1 MKSPFLIFLYSG
13 DEAMR
18 WKIFCKFVGKKK
30 QVSLTT
36 KHNKVIM
43 KRYAIIVAGGSGSR
57 FGSNMPKQFLPL
69 SGKPV
74 LMHTIDKFAALGG
87 VEIIVVLPA
96 AFEGWWCELCAEH
109 GFATEHRVVAG
120 GANRF
125 CSVKN
130 AIITIDVQPGDA
142 IAVHDGVRPLASTSL
157 IAAAFDCAEAKGS
170 AIPVVAVTD
179 SIRRVV
185 DSEGASEPLS
195 RDMLR
200 AVQTPQVFDAI
211 ALRSAYDAEYSPF
224 YTDDASVFEHNG
236 GVIHMIDGE
245 VTNIKITHPNDLT
258 IAEMLMNR

>member
-1 MKSPFLIFLYSG
+1 M
-13 DEAMR
+13 
-18 WKIFCKFVGKKK
+18 
-30 QVSLTT
+30 T
-36 KHNKVIM
+36 K
-43 KRYAIIVAGGSGSR
+43 YAIIVAGGSGHR
-57 FGSNMPKQFLPL
+57 FGSQKPKQFCLL
-69 SGKPV
+69 AGKPV
-74 LMHTIDKFAALGG
+74 LMHTIEKFAA
-87 VEIIVVLPA
+87 VPNCKIIVVLPEN
-96 AFEGWWCELCAEH
+96 FIDWWADLCSEYQFTAEH
-109 GFATEHRVVAG
+109 SVVAG
-120 GANRF
+120 GNSRF
-125 CSVKN
+125 ASVKN
-130 AIITIDVQPGDA
+130 AICTITNVLDGDT